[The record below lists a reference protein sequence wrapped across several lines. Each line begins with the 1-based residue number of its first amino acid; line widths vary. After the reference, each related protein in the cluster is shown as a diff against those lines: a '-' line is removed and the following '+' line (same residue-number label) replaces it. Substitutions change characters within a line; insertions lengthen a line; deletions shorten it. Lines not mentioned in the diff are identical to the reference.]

1 MSDNKT
7 LPDFFTSKT
16 FVVNLKGI
24 HFIRLDVYLSD
35 ILNTSRSQVEAL
47 IKRGRV
53 FHNNKL
59 IKKGGLRV
67 ENNDVISILT
77 LEEKPKEQ
85 YRQVDF
91 DIEILYEDDDI
102 LILNKPP
109 NLIIHD
115 APSHKEV
122 TLVDWLKSKGFCLS
136 TLSGEDRYGIVHR
149 LDKDTSGIIAIA
161 KSNFA
166 HKELSD
172 QLKDRSMGR
181 YYLAIIEGRLKQD
194 IIVEC
199 HLGRNP
205 KNRLK
210 MSKLDV
216 RKYPSARYAKTLFIP
231 LLDSK
236 IEIKQESLQLIGAQ
250 LFTGRT
256 HQIRAHLESIS
267 RHIVGDPIYGYCKNT
282 SNIPRRI
289 MLHSFILYLIHPKTK
304 KPLLFKAPI
313 FNDMLEY
320 MQQNFNKEYID
331 VLLDKD
337 PHTFLAF

>member
-1 MSDNKT
+1 MHDSKNSSNLFFSQIFTVHLKT
-7 LPDFFTSKT
+7 SES
-16 FVVNLKGI
+16 
-24 HFIRLDVYLSD
+24 IRLDVYLSE

-47 IKRGRV
+47 IKKDRV
-53 FHNNKL
+53 FYDNKL
-59 IKKGGLRV
+59 IQKGGLKV
-67 ENNDVISILT
+67 EEGGVIGILE
-77 LEEKPKEQ
+77 LEDDIKKQHKE
-85 YRQVDF
+85 VDF

-122 TLVDWLKSKGFCLS
+122 TLVDWLKSRGFCLS
-136 TLSGEDRYGIVHR
+136 TLSGEERYGIVHR
-149 LDKDTSGIIAIA
+149 LDKDTSGVIIIA

-166 HKELSD
+166 HQSLAN

-181 YYLAIIEGRLKQD
+181 YYLAIIEGGLKES
-194 IIVEC
+194 ICVEC

-216 RKYPSARYAKTLFIP
+216 AKYPNARYAKTLFTP
-231 LLDSK
+231 LLDAK
-236 IEIKQESLQLIGAQ
+236 IGAGALQLIGAQ

-267 RHIVGDPIYGYCKNT
+267 RHIISDPIYGHCKKL
-282 SNIPRRI
+282 SNIPGRI
-289 MLHSFILYLIHPKTK
+289 MLHAFILYLIHPKTK
-304 KPLLFKAPI
+304 TPLLFKAPI

-320 MQQNFNKEYID
+320 MQQNFNKDYVD

-337 PHTFLAF
+337 PHTFLSL